1 MDDNQNCTRDPPLQ
15 IEIRVKGRIDEHW
28 SDWFEGLAI
37 THTEPGPGGAGDETV
52 LSGPIADQAALYG
65 LLASLGAL
73 GLPLV
78 SVNRIEDQE

>member
-1 MDDNQNCTRDPPLQ
+1 VDDKQNSAQRDPPFK

-37 THTEPGPGGAGDETV
+37 THTENETV
-52 LSGPIADQAALYG
+52 LVGPVADQAALYG

-78 SVNRIEDQE
+78 SVNRVEHQA